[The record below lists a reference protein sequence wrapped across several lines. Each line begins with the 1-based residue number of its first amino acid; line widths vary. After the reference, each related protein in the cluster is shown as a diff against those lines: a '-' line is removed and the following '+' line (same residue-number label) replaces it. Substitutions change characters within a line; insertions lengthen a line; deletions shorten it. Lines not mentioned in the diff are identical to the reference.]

1 MRDINAIKT
10 ILEDLKNNSLDKI
23 DHFALS
29 SIDKLPLKVQLFIE
43 VISKRM
49 IDFSESVIILLEGNH
64 IIPAIPLIR
73 AIIENLA
80 ITNKVFVSFDKSISN
95 NQLTNGFD
103 EDITK
108 IILGTRYCEEY
119 KSTNILNYID
129 KLDKEINGIRKYYD
143 SLCEYTHPNWNGV
156 EGAYLISDNNS
167 NVTEITKVIN
177 KEHDLTNYFIGCF
190 LLGVTYFSAKTLYMR
205 EHLHSFVSLCEH
217 DLNR

>member
-1 MRDINAIKT
+1 MSDINVVKT
-10 ILEDLKNNSLDKI
+10 IIEDLKVNSLDKI
-23 DHFALS
+23 DHFSLS
-29 SIDKLPLKVQLFIE
+29 RIDKLPLKVQSFIE
-43 VISKRM
+43 VISRRM
-49 IDFSESVIILLEGNH
+49 IDFSESIVILLESNH

-95 NQLTNGFD
+95 NQLTDDFD

-108 IILGTRYCEEY
+108 IILGTRYSEEY

-156 EGAYLISDNNS
+156 EGAYSISDYNS

-205 EHLHSFVSLCEH
+205 KHLHSFVTLCEH